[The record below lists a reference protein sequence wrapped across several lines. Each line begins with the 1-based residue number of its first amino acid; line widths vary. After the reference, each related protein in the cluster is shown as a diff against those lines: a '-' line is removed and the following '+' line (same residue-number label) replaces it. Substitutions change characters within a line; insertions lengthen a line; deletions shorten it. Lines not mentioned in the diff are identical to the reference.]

1 MLLINFQQMLINS
14 NNRNG
19 IKLLAEVLVKIQF
32 LYNTLDDVEMDKSL
46 LMRSVSDPSN
56 TFDFLSQLFRLAEQ
70 QWTYKETMEFG
81 NKNFYGFLVLLNK
94 ALELVSEIKT
104 KNQQNPLDQEVS

>member
-1 MLLINFQQMLINS
+1 MSTLMNYKLRFEEDQAKARKFIARHKIMLLINFQQMLINS

-70 QWTYKETMEFG
+70 Q
-81 NKNFYGFLVLLNK
+81 
-94 ALELVSEIKT
+94 
-104 KNQQNPLDQEVS
+104 